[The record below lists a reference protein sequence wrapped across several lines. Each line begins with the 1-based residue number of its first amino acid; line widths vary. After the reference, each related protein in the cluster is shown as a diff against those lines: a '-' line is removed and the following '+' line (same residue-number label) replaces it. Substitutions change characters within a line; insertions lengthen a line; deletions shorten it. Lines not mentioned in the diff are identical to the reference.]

1 MTSWKIGLPMY
12 YGLAAPDHA
21 NLLNRIAI
29 ELRARN
35 FREPVE
41 LLTGIED
48 LDAFWS
54 LPDLLLG
61 QACGYPLV
69 TRLAKRVKL
78 LGTPHYR
85 FPWCDSYRYRSL
97 LVVRLDSGLYELEDL
112 RGTIAAVNQ
121 WHSHSG
127 MNAFRLAIAPH
138 AGAGRY
144 FRRVLES
151 GSHRESLALVR
162 RRLADVA
169 AIDCVTCGYLRLH
182 EPRLLRG
189 LRVLA
194 ETEAMPGLPLVAS
207 QRVDD
212 GLCALLRDVLTAAFS
227 PAQGGSLATRLHLGG
242 FTQTTMDDY
251 ARIAEAEWRAAA
263 QGYPVLA

>member
-12 YGLAAPDHA
+12 YGLAARDHA
-21 NLLNRIAI
+21 HLLNRIAI
-29 ELRARN
+29 ELRERG

-41 LLTGIED
+41 VVTGIDD

-54 LPDLLLG
+54 RPDLLLG
-61 QACGYPLV
+61 QTCGYPLV
-69 TRLAKRVKL
+69 TRLATRVKL

-85 FPWCDSYRYRSL
+85 FPWCDGPRYRSL
-97 LVVRLDSGLYELEDL
+97 LVVRLDSGLYELEHL
-112 RGTIAAVNQ
+112 RGTVAAVNQ

-138 AGAGRY
+138 ARSGQY

-162 RRLADVA
+162 RGLADVA

-189 LRVLA
+189 LRVL
-194 ETEAMPGLPLVAS
+194 TESEPMPGLPIVAS
-207 QRVDD
+207 RRVDD
-212 GLCALLRDVLTAAFS
+212 GLCAMLR
-227 PAQGGSLATRLHLGG
+227 
-242 FTQTTMDDY
+242 
-251 ARIAEAEWRAAA
+251 
-263 QGYPVLA
+263 

>member
-12 YGLAAPDHA
+12 YGLAARDHA
-21 NLLNRIAI
+21 RLLESIAM
-29 ELRARN
+29 ELQAHG
-35 FREPVE
+35 FREPIEV
-41 LLTGIED
+41 LTRIDD

-54 LPDLLLG
+54 RPDLLLG

-69 TRLAKRVKL
+69 THLSAQVKL

-85 FPWCDSYRYRSL
+85 FPWCDGHRYRSL
-97 LVVRLDSGLYELEDL
+97 LVVRVDSGLSGLDDL
-112 RGTIAAVNQ
+112 RGTVAAVNQ

-138 AGAGRY
+138 AKAGRH
-144 FRRVLES
+144 FRNVLKS
-151 GSHRESLALVR
+151 GAHRESLALVR

-169 AIDCVTCGYLRLH
+169 AIDCVTCGYLKLH

-194 ETEAMPGLPLVAS
+194 ESEAMPGLPLVAS

-212 GLCALLRDVLTAAFS
+212 NICALLQDVLTKVFS
-227 PAQGGSLATRLHLGG
+227 SWHDRTLATRLRLGG
-242 FTQTTMDDY
+242 FTRTTMDDY
-251 ARIAEAEWRAAA
+251 ARIAEAEQRAAA
-263 QGYPVLA
+263 LGYPHLA